1 MVQVL
6 TVSYGFGNGNLARK
20 KQAQNICVGN
30 CIVMYKKQF
39 LLYDTLEEIGQ
50 LICDEM
56 KLKEDILINVESN
69 KMVGFTED
77 FISAKK
83 IIKKLLD
90 DDELENCCKPAKY
103 VNQWR
108 YRSVS
113 GRSFNCEFWFN
124 GGDLDG
130 DAMLEQF
137 NQVVINCEIIGS
149 RVLGFVSDAGGSNAR
164 LFKLL
169 RGMTDVPKG
178 GWLPIDSVRTRNP
191 YDPNRFISLFHCS
204 THDLK
209 AMRNALYTSW
219 RKGGKK

>member
-1 MVQVL
+1 MIIMP
-6 TVSYGFGNGNLARK
+6 SSGNLARK
-20 KQAQNICVGN
+20 KQAQKIRVGN
-30 CIVMYKKQF
+30 CIVMYEKQF

-56 KLKEDILINVESN
+56 KLKEDILVNVVSN

-83 IIKKLLD
+83 IMKNLLD
-90 DDELENCCKPAKY
+90 DDELENYCKPAKY

-137 NQVVINCEIIGS
+137 IQVVINCEIIGS

-169 RGMTDVPKG
+169 RGMTDVPE
-178 GWLPIDSVRTRNP
+178 
-191 YDPNRFISLFHCS
+191 
-204 THDLK
+204 
-209 AMRNALYTSW
+209 
-219 RKGGKK
+219 GKKTSQPLARSVLLLTPEFLLNCRLLELSEVFLLKSSLYCFTLY